1 LGGQGA
7 LSVQG
12 GNWRIFHEMAQRSGA
27 LLALNTTV
35 TGIEK
40 TSGGSQY
47 TAQTTSG
54 STPSNAATYPVAFD
68 NVIVANPYQFSGI
81 SAGEGVLQTPIEQV
95 PYVQLHVTIFTS
107 PNRFS
112 PGFFNLPPSAETPGT
127 VLTTL
132 AQVDTPNSGVDGVGK
147 AGFFS
152 AMAIGMA
159 TNPQTQQQEF
169 LYKIF
174 SPTAIA
180 PEFLT

>member
-54 STPSNAATYPVAFD
+54 STPSNSATYPVAFD

-81 SAGEGVLQTPIEQV
+81 SAGEGVLRTPIEQV

-132 AQVDTPNSGVDGVGK
+132 AQGDTPNSGVDGVGK

-174 SPTAIA
+174 SPTAIT